1 MKGEV
6 VTKIARQVSRTFPE
20 MGNVRPTVRAQ
31 TSTQGADVYL
41 LTFKGKVE
49 LPTGKTLSRI
59 VRVTADSAGHIL
71 RISTSR

>member
-6 VTKIARQVSRTFPE
+6 VSKIARQVARTFPE
-20 MGNVRPTVRAQ
+20 MGSVRPTVRAQ
-31 TSTQGADVYL
+31 ASHQGADVYL
-41 LTFKGKVE
+41 LTFKGKVA

-59 VRVTADSAGHIL
+59 VRVTADEAGHIL